1 VKRYRFSAE
10 AQDDIDDFRLHLTKE
25 GGARAARRVLGE
37 NRRALVFLAGTPGA
51 GRLRGD
57 FTDEP
62 VKFWSVFSYMIVYDP
77 AAEPIGIARVVHG
90 SQDLQSLFPKRPPR
104 A

>member
-1 VKRYRFSAE
+1 MKRYRLSAE

-25 GGARAARRVLGE
+25 GGARCVLGE
-37 NRRALVFLAGTPGA
+37 IRRALVFLAGIPGA

-90 SQDLQSLFPKRPPR
+90 NQDLKSLSRKRPPR